1 MPVQPRAVINDYGTF
16 SDFHSVYGSLT
27 HSLGWHGPS
36 GWAGSSAVGP
46 ISWGELVFVWGG
58 TLRGGGGEGGRFLQR
73 LTRFSFWG
81 RTKRR
86 EKILGNVEIFLIRR
100 S

>member
-27 HSLGWHGPS
+27 HSLRWHGPS

-58 TLRGGGGEGGRFLQR
+58 TLRGGGEGGGSVSILRGIFAKADKV
-73 LTRFSFWG
+73 F
-81 RTKRR
+81 
-86 EKILGNVEIFLIRR
+86 ILGED
-100 S
+100 